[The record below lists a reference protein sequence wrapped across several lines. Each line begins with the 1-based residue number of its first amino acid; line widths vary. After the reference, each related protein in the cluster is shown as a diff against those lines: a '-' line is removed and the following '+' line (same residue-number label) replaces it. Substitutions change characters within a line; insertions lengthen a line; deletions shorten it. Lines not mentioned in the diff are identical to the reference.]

1 MSDPIVIVGAGQ
13 AALAAAEALRNARF
27 EGPISLIGDEPWP
40 PYHRPPLSKAWL
52 AGTLDGAQLQMRAP
66 AALAR
71 RGLALHLGVPVTR
84 LNRAAQT
91 VELADGQHLP
101 YAGLLLATGATA
113 RPLALPGHDAA
124 GVCVLRSR
132 ADADRLAGELAR
144 AQASQGQVVVVGGGF
159 IGLEVAAS
167 ARQRG
172 LAVCVL
178 EAAPR
183 LLGRVLA
190 PLLGDWFA
198 ELHRRNGVELVF
210 NAQLSALEVGAPT
223 AESPQGRVQA
233 VHLADGRRI
242 AAALVVVGIGVQAN
256 DALALAAGLTCDR
269 GIVVDAC
276 ARTSDPHIVAAGDCT
291 ARRLDDGQ
299 LLRLESVQNAVEQ
312 GKCAA
317 ASLLGQPRASHAAPW
332 FWSDQYAVK
341 LQMAG
346 LSAGAQTHVVRG
358 DLGTTAFSVLHF
370 QDGRL
375 LGADSVNAAQDH
387 LAVRKL
393 LEAARHPTP
402 EQAADPAFDLT
413 KLL

>member
-1 MSDPIVIVGAGQ
+1 MSDPIVMVGAGQ
-13 AALAAAEALRNARF
+13 AALAAAEALRSARF
-27 EGPISLIGDEPWP
+27 VGPISLIGDEPWP

-52 AGTLDGAQLQMRAP
+52 AGQMDAAQLQMRSP
-66 AALAR
+66 EALAR
-71 RGLALHLGVPVTR
+71 KGIALRLGVPVQR
-84 LNRAAQT
+84 LDRAAQV
-91 VELADGQHLP
+91 VELADGTRLP
-101 YAGLLLATGATA
+101 YAGLLLATGATP
-113 RPLALPGHDAA
+113 RPLPLPGHDAA

-144 AQASQGQVVVVGGGF
+144 AQTSHGTVVVVGGGF

-183 LLGRVLA
+183 LLGRVLG
-190 PLLGDWFA
+190 PLMSTWFA
-198 ELHRRNGVELVF
+198 QLHQRNGVDLVC
-210 NAQLSALEVGAPT
+210 NAAVSALEVGSPT
-223 AESPQGRVQA
+223 PDAPQGRVQA
-233 VHLADGRRI
+233 VQLADGRRI

-256 DALALAAGLTCDR
+256 DALAQAAGLVCER

-276 ARTSDPHIVAAGDCT
+276 ARTSDPRIVAAGDCT

-299 LLRLESVQNAVEQ
+299 LLRLESVQNATEQ

-317 ASLLGQPRASHAAPW
+317 ATLLGQPRASHAAAW
-332 FWSDQYAVK
+332 FWSNQYAVK

-346 LSAGAQTHVVRG
+346 LCAGAQTSVLRG
-358 DLGTTAFSVLHF
+358 DLDAPAFSVLHF
-370 QDGRL
+370 QGEQL
-375 LGADSVNAAQDH
+375 LGADSVNAAKDH

-393 LEAARHPTP
+393 LEAGRSPTP
-402 EQAADPAFDLT
+402 EQAADPSFELSQ
-413 KLL
+413 LL